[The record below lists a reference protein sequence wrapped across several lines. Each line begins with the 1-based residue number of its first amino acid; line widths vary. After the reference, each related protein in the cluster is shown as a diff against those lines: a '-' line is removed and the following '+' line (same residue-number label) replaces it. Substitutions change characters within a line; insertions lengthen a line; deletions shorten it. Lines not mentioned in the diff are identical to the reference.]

1 MRIMSEAKLEKSPE
15 EIRDFI
21 VKAVIDKWNEWEQNI
36 QEPNYP
42 LWRDV
47 EQVLEALSAIGE
59 DLTNDSRIPRIL
71 AKLIGIDPDTFYYD
85 IWEKLP
91 LKQRS
96 EVLLSIYNYIALR
109 GIEAFIKMI
118 APDVIARLNDRK
130 LWEDLG
136 WFDNNANK
144 EVYGEPKNL
153 FLSEAT
159 DFFRRVRFHDFLR
172 AISEVLWPEGEWWRL
187 SSEELQK
194 LNYDKVS
201 KDDLWTVDSLAG
213 FVTDK
218 NGLKRIVREYLVNP
232 LKKHR

>member
-21 VKAVIDKWNEWEQNI
+21 VKAVIDKWNEWEQSI

-42 LWRDV
+42 LWRDA
-47 EQVLEALSAIGE
+47 EQVLESLNAIGE
-59 DLTNDSRIPRIL
+59 DLMNDSRIPRVL
-71 AKLIGIDPDTFYYD
+71 AKLSENDFNTFYYD

-109 GIEAFIKMI
+109 GIEAFIKTI

-136 WFDNNANK
+136 WFDKRNK
-144 EVYGEPKNL
+144 EVFGEPKNL

-201 KDDLWTVDSLAG
+201 KDDLQIVGLLAG

>member
-1 MRIMSEAKLEKSPE
+1 MSEAKLEKSPE

-21 VKAVIDKWNEWEQNI
+21 VKAVIDKWNEWEQSI

-42 LWRDV
+42 IWRDA
-47 EQVLEALSAIGE
+47 EQLLESLMAIHDE
-59 DLTNDSRIPRIL
+59 DLIDYSRIPRIL
-71 AKLIGIDPDTFYYD
+71 AKLTGIDPDTFYYD
-85 IWEKLP
+85 MWGKLP
-91 LKQRS
+91 FEQRA
-96 EVLLSIYNYIALR
+96 EVLLSIENYIALR
-109 GIEAFIKMI
+109 GIEAFIKTI

-136 WFDNNANK
+136 WFDNDANK
-144 EVYGEPKNL
+144 EVFGEPKNW

-159 DFFRRVRFHDFLR
+159 DFFRRVRFRDFLHT
-172 AISEVLWPEGEWWRL
+172 ISEVLWPEGEWWRL
-187 SSEELQK
+187 GSEEFSK

-201 KDDLWTVDSLAG
+201 KDDLWTVGLLAG

-232 LKKHR
+232 LKKHK